1 MDEEVNLTCVNNTT
15 KSRYASKTYLSGGGR
30 ILFLAQLQTITR
42 KSLI

>member
-15 KSRYASKTYLSGGGR
+15 KSRYASKTYLSGGR